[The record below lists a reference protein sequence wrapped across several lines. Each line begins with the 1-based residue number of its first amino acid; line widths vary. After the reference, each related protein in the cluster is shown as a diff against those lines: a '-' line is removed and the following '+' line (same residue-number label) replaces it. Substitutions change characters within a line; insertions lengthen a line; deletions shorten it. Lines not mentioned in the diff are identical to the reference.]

1 MNFNRRNLIRAGAV
15 GLSGL
20 AAPRAFATPA
30 NSRRPAALVA
40 ALAALDAH
48 SASHSGLPP
57 GQAIKRDF
65 IGLVDFNQ
73 HSREK
78 RFDIVDVAGGRVV
91 KSYLVAH
98 GKGSDPAH
106 TGWVQT
112 VSNRVGSNQ
121 SSDGSYLTGAAYYGK
136 HGRSRRLHGLDPSN
150 SHAFAR
156 AIVMHGADYV
166 SPSLI
171 VRHGKIGRS
180 LGCFAVE
187 QHVRD
192 EVLDIMGEG
201 RLLFAAR

>member
-1 MNFNRRNLIRAGAV
+1 MNFNRRNLLRSGAA

-20 AAPRAFATPA
+20 AAPRAFAAPA
-30 NSRRPAALVA
+30 GSRPPAALGA

-48 SASHSGLPP
+48 SATPTGRS
-57 GQAIKRDF
+57 IKRDF
-65 IGLVDFNQ
+65 VGLVDFNQ

-78 RFDIVDVAGGRVV
+78 RFDIVDVGNGRVM
-91 KSYLVAH
+91 KSYLVSH

-112 VSNRVGSNQ
+112 LSNRVGSNQ
-121 SSDGSYLTGAAYYGK
+121 SSDGAFLTGAAYYGK
-136 HGRSRRLHGLDPSN
+136 LGRSRRLHGLDPSN

-171 VRHGKIGRS
+171 MRHGKIGRS